1 MGDGRLLD
9 SFFQLAEIRLKFIE
23 LIHIHC
29 FLLIGD
35 SIFIE
40 HSFFNLSQI
49 MVVQELNFEST
60 CEIAGLFQVMKSL
73 KLVVQL
79 VSFNVC

>member
-1 MGDGRLLD
+1 
-9 SFFQLAEIRLKFIE
+9 
-23 LIHIHC
+23 
-29 FLLIGD
+29 
-35 SIFIE
+35 
-40 HSFFNLSQI
+40 

-79 VSFNVC
+79 ISFNICQKHGDFWNISVLLLDFSEILFDKPKPELFFLCDFTLFSL